1 MSGSYRGE
9 TEGQGMLGK
18 GPCGGRDLAEDTL
31 STRGQ
36 RAGDRKP
43 WVAGGRGTR
52 QQLEYPRMSRQS
64 CDLHGRW
71 PPGPAHT
78 APSVASTWG
87 PAKRRAAARVLGC
100 HRNPALGF
108 RNDQGSMLTL
118 GAIDSSYYTG
128 SLHWIPVTVQEY
140 WQFTVDR

>member
-1 MSGSYRGE
+1 MS
-9 TEGQGMLGK
+9 
-18 GPCGGRDLAEDTL
+18 
-31 STRGQ
+31 
-36 RAGDRKP
+36 
-43 WVAGGRGTR
+43 W
-52 QQLEYPRMSRQS
+52 QS

-71 PPGPAHT
+71 PPDPPHT

-87 PAKRRAAARVLGC
+87 ATELRAAARVLGC
-100 HRNPALGF
+100 HNNPALGF
-108 RNDQGSMLTL
+108 RNGPGSMLTL